1 MNQKNFNKNEFL
13 FVYKVNSREKGVII
27 MKKFLLLLTLLIA
40 SVSLIGC
47 ADNKDDVEYSDYN
60 YLSLEINPK
69 AEFYVDDEDEV
80 VAVRYR
86 NEEAE
91 VVAAGLE
98 LVGKNYEE
106 ALQLY
111 LNAAID
117 TGYVDV
123 SRDDGAVMI
132 QAGGKDDDDNAHF
145 MTRVETKL
153 QTFFQENAIGAV
165 VLKNQEVDEEV
176 QALVDDYDI
185 AYGFAKMVLAY
196 IEQNEDANID
206 EVVEMQPSDLI
217 DELVAEANQ
226 YMNQYKTQTETNAQ
240 YLKDELVEAVKAQV
254 QAHRDAV
261 DNDTATQPD
270 ISGLK
275 ENYMLN
281 FQSMNQAYKNRNQT
295 RLQQAKDKVADQSEP
310 MLFSVDIN
318 PGIDFL
324 VDKNGL
330 VMTYMLKNEDAEIVA
345 AGLNMEGMEY
355 QAALRLYLN
364 AAIDTGYIDVERSD
378 NAVMVQNSGAN
389 QELENSFMNQTQTML
404 QTFFSEN
411 AIGAVVM
418 NQHEIDPEIVALAEE
433 YEISYGFAKLVLAYM
448 ATDETLVLES
458 VLEMTASEIL
468 ELLGDTYESELAR
481 YRNQVEAGAQAVKD
495 ELVEALRLRVQ
506 EHRQAVQDGTISQPD
521 ISGLRQQYLE
531 NYDAIHEGYLNRN
544 QTRVQQAKN
553 AANNKPA

>member
-1 MNQKNFNKNEFL
+1 
-13 FVYKVNSREKGVII
+13 
-27 MKKFLLLLTLLIA
+27 
-40 SVSLIGC
+40 
-47 ADNKDDVEYSDYN
+47 
-60 YLSLEINPK
+60 
-69 AEFYVDDEDEV
+69 
-80 VAVRYR
+80 
-86 NEEAE
+86 
-91 VVAAGLE
+91 
-98 LVGKNYEE
+98 
-106 ALQLY
+106 
-111 LNAAID
+111 
-117 TGYVDV
+117 
-123 SRDDGAVMI
+123 
-132 QAGGKDDDDNAHF
+132 
-145 MTRVETKL
+145 
-153 QTFFQENAIGAV
+153 
-165 VLKNQEVDEEV
+165 
-176 QALVDDYDI
+176 
-185 AYGFAKMVLAY
+185 
-196 IEQNEDANID
+196 
-206 EVVEMQPSDLI
+206 MQPSDLI
-217 DELVAEANQ
+217 DDLVAEANQ
-226 YMNQYKTQTETNAQ
+226 YMNQYRTQTETNAQ
-240 YLKDELVEAVKAQV
+240 YLKDELEEAVKAQV

-324 VDKNGL
+324 IDKNGL
-330 VMTYMLKNEDAEIVA
+330 VMTYMLKNEAAEIVA

-378 NAVMVQNSGAN
+378 NAVMVQNSGVN

-404 QTFFSEN
+404 QTFFYEN

-468 ELLGDTYESELAR
+468 ELLGENYEAGLAR
-481 YRNQVEAGAQAVKD
+481 YKNQVEAGAQAIKD
-495 ELVEALRLRVQ
+495 ELVDALRLRVQ
-506 EHRQAVQDGTISQPD
+506 EHRQAVQDGTVTQPD

-553 AANNKPA
+553 AANNKPE

>member
-1 MNQKNFNKNEFL
+1 MN
-13 FVYKVNSREKGVII
+13 SGEKGVIF

-47 ADNKDDVEYSDYN
+47 ADNKEDVEYSDYN
-60 YLSLEINPK
+60 FLSLEINPK

-132 QAGGKDDDDNAHF
+132 QAGGKDDDDNAQF

-176 QALVDDYDI
+176 QALVEDYDI
-185 AYGFAKMVLAY
+185 SYGFAKMVLAY
-196 IEQNEDANID
+196 IEQNEEADID
-206 EVVEMQPSDLI
+206 EVVKMQPSDLI
-217 DELVAEANQ
+217 DDLVAEANQ
-226 YMNQYKTQTETNAQ
+226 YMNQYRTQTETNAQ
-240 YLKDELVEAVKAQV
+240 YLKDELEEAVKAQV

-324 VDKNGL
+324 IDKNGL
-330 VMTYMLKNEDAEIVA
+330 VMTYMLKNEAAEIVA

-378 NAVMVQNSGAN
+378 NAVMVQNSGVN

-404 QTFFSEN
+404 QTFFYEN

-468 ELLGDTYESELAR
+468 ELLGENYEAGLAR
-481 YRNQVEAGAQAVKD
+481 YKNQVEAGAQAIKD
-495 ELVEALRLRVQ
+495 ELVDALRLRVQ
-506 EHRQAVQDGTISQPD
+506 EHRQAVQDGTVTQPD

-553 AANNKPA
+553 AANNKPE

>member
-1 MNQKNFNKNEFL
+1 M
-13 FVYKVNSREKGVII
+13 NSREKGVII

-69 AEFYVDDEDEV
+69 AEFYVDGEDEV

-117 TGYVDV
+117 SGYVDV

-132 QAGGKDDDDNAHF
+132 QAGGKDDDDNAQF

-196 IEQNEDANID
+196 IEQNEDADID

-240 YLKDELVEAVKAQV
+240 YLKDELVEAVKALV

-261 DNDTATQPD
+261 DNGTATQPD

-324 VDKNGL
+324 IDKNGL
-330 VMTYMLKNEDAEIVA
+330 VMTYMLKNEAAEIVA

-378 NAVMVQNSGAN
+378 NAVMVQNSGIN

-404 QTFFSEN
+404 QTFFYEN
-411 AIGAVVM
+411 AVGAVVM

-448 ATDETLVLES
+448 ATDETLVFES

-468 ELLGDTYESELAR
+468 DLLGDTYESELAR

-506 EHRQAVQDGTISQPD
+506 EHRQAVT
-521 ISGLRQQYLE
+521 
-531 NYDAIHEGYLNRN
+531 A
-544 QTRVQQAKN
+544 
-553 AANNKPA
+553 

>member
-1 MNQKNFNKNEFL
+1 MN
-13 FVYKVNSREKGVII
+13 SGEKGVIF

-47 ADNKDDVEYSDYN
+47 ADNKEDVEYSDYN

-132 QAGGKDDDDNAHF
+132 QAGGKDDDDNAQF

-176 QALVDDYDI
+176 QALVEDYDI
-185 AYGFAKMVLAY
+185 SYGFAKMVLAY
-196 IEQNEDANID
+196 IEQNEEADID
-206 EVVEMQPSDLI
+206 EVVKMQPSDLI
-217 DELVAEANQ
+217 DDLVAEANQ
-226 YMNQYKTQTETNAQ
+226 YMNQYRTQTETNAQ
-240 YLKDELVEAVKAQV
+240 YLKDELEEAVKAQV

-324 VDKNGL
+324 IDKNGL
-330 VMTYMLKNEDAEIVA
+330 VMTYMLKNEAAEIVA

-378 NAVMVQNSGAN
+378 NAVMVQNSGVN

-404 QTFFSEN
+404 QTFFYEN

-468 ELLGDTYESELAR
+468 ELLGENYEAGLAR
-481 YRNQVEAGAQAVKD
+481 YKNQVEAGAQAIKD
-495 ELVEALRLRVQ
+495 ELVDALRLRVQ
-506 EHRQAVQDGTISQPD
+506 EHRQAVQDGTVTQPD

-553 AANNKPA
+553 AANNKPE